1 MGPRVP
7 GDATSR
13 GAAHSPA
20 AGAIHRQWDFGDL
33 PESVEVNRN
42 RLRLVVYPAVED
54 AASGVRVVEARNGA
68 AAESVSRRGMT
79 RLGMLTL
86 PQQVKFVGKRF
97 SDDRE
102 LTLLS
107 SGLSLASPLAEA
119 LAQRTFRDCLFP
131 DGVPLPRNQAEFT
144 RLVDQR
150 RGDLSEVVDRLAS
163 LMLLILREWRAARV
177 ALDGLKTAVFAEAVA
192 DVKAQLSA
200 LLPPNFIEATSR
212 PWLEYLPRYLK
223 AITRR
228 LERVGGNVKR
238 DAELA
243 TKVKPFTL
251 AFRALAAQPAASAV
265 RPELEQLRWMIEEF
279 RVSLFAQELRTMVKV
294 SDKRLAEQIEAAKAE
309 ANA

>member
-1 MGPRVP
+1 
-7 GDATSR
+7 
-13 GAAHSPA
+13 
-20 AGAIHRQWDFGDL
+20 
-33 PESVEVNRN
+33 
-42 RLRLVVYPAVED
+42 
-54 AASGVRVVEARNGA
+54 
-68 AAESVSRRGMT
+68 MT
-79 RLGMLTL
+79 RLGMLAL

-107 SGLSLASPLAEA
+107 SGLSLTLPLAEA
-119 LAQRTFRDCLFP
+119 LTHRTFRDCLFP
-131 DGVPLPRNQAEFT
+131 EGAPLPRTQGEFA

-150 RGDLSEVVDRLAS
+150 RGDLSEAADRLAS
-163 LMLLILREWRAARV
+163 LVLLILREWRAARV
-177 ALDGLKTAVFAEAVA
+177 ALDGLKTAAFADTVS
-192 DVKAQLSA
+192 DVKAQLST
-200 LLPPNFIEATSR
+200 LLSPTFIEATSR

-228 LERVGGNVKR
+228 LERVAGNAKR

-243 TKVKPFTL
+243 TKVKPFTA
-251 AFRALAAQPAASAV
+251 AFRALAAQPVASTV

-294 SDKRLAEQIEAAKAE
+294 SEKRLAEQVEVAKAE